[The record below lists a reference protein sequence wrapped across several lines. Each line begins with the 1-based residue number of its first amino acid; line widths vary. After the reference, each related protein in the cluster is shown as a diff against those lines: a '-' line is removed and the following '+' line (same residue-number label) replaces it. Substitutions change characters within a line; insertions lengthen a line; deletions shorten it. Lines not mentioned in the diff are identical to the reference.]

1 MKQISVWQSRFTRA
15 SKTELALSKR
25 ISRVLHA
32 RRIDADLLCRLFDQQ
47 LAALKAL
54 GEAQDRIHECR
65 LAEFVRA
72 IFQKSP
78 LNKPKTTT

>member
-1 MKQISVWQSRFTRA
+1 MKKISFWQSRLARLG
-15 SKTELALSKR
+15 KVELALSKR

-54 GEAQDRIHECR
+54 GEAQDRIHVCR

-72 IFQKSP
+72 VFQRSP
-78 LNKPKTTT
+78 VSKTKTTS